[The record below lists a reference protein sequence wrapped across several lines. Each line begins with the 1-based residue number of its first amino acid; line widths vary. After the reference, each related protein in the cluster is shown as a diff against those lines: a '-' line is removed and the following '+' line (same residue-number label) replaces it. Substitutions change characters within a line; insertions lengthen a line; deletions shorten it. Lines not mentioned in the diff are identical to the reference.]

1 MHANNDEY
9 SIPSTRDN
17 RFNKIKTHMKK
28 IFFTSL
34 FFSFLIIVTSCG
46 GDKEK
51 DTANQDQQEDI
62 TLKKSQEI
70 VEINGVKHFI
80 EKMGTGEPLLVLH
93 GGPGLFHDYLVPGF
107 ESLAKNYQL
116 IFYDQRGCG
125 KTEFPKDTSS
135 IKIETY
141 VEDLEGIRNYLKIDK
156 LNLIGH
162 SWGTLIALDYAKK
175 YPTNLKRL
183 ILISP
188 APSNSD
194 YFDQTF
200 NNMQK
205 KRTEA
210 DTKELIQTMMSKE
223 FENREEEAFRK
234 AILLG
239 DRVNLADQN
248 KIEELYQPMIFDKVT
263 ANKLM
268 VINSLLEKTYFNF
281 NITTGLD
288 VITCPTLII
297 YGDLD
302 NVPFAS
308 TQALQES
315 IKGSQLMVIKKS
327 SHYPFFESPKEFIH
341 IIKNFLDPD
350 YEE

>member
-1 MHANNDEY
+1 MY
-9 SIPSTRDN
+9 
-17 RFNKIKTHMKK
+17 MKK
-28 IFFTSL
+28 VFFSSL
-34 FFSFLIIVTSCG
+34 FFSFIAIMTSCG
-46 GDKEK
+46 GDQGK
-51 DTANQDQQEDI
+51 DNTNLGQEDSI
-62 TLKKSQEI
+62 VIERTQEI

-107 ESLAKNYQL
+107 KSLAKKYQI

-125 KTEFPKDTSS
+125 KTDFPKDTAS
-135 IKIETY
+135 INIGTY

-162 SWGTLIALDYAKK
+162 SWGTIIALDYAKK
-175 YPTNLKRL
+175 YPNNLKRL
-183 ILISP
+183 ILVSP
-188 APSNSD
+188 APTNSD
-194 YFDQTF
+194 FFDQTF
-200 NNMQK
+200 SNMQK

-223 FENREEEAFRK
+223 FENREEKSFRK

-239 DRVNLADQN
+239 DRVNLVDQS
-248 KIEELYQPMIFDKVT
+248 KIEELYQPMIFDKIT

-268 VINSLLEKTYFNF
+268 IINSLLEKTFFNF
-281 NITTGLD
+281 DITIGLD
-288 VITCPTLII
+288 VVNCPTLIVL
-297 YGDLD
+297 GDLD

-327 SHYPFFESPKEFIH
+327 SHYPFFETPKEFNH
-341 IIKNFLDPD
+341 IIKNFLNPD